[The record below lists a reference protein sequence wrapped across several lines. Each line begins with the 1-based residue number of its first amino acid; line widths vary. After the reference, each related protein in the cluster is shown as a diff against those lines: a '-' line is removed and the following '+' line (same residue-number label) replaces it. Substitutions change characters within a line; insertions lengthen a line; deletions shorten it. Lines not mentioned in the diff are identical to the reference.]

1 MHFVEPFLVY
11 FCWRLILP
19 AEHQT
24 ILLNFRSLFGDN
36 GEAWYGVDDDDDA
49 ACLLY
54 DHKRMCH
61 ECDAQIHR
69 LDVDELNVLW
79 SDNWMVGIFL
89 MYFASYTPASQHFIR
104 SLVLFCNFF
113 LPAQSIARECAI
125 CIPAKAIRTKQGG
138 KGILNGWMKNEP
150 PARNAR
156 ILLFRRKMFP
166 FDWHS
171 VFSID
176 ARQIPFQQT
185 DIRWQQ
191 RNLRDMSCNYSH
203 SFVCSNLFGVVWGRW
218 TRSVLLCS
226 GKYNRRRC
234 GQRCLWSIKMCV
246 VCVRCIRLTGMDDG
260 IFGMCWRLGGR
271 CDWRCAKRCHRHH
284 IRVILLS
291 CINNKWTH
299 SET

>member
-89 MYFASYTPASQHFIR
+89 MYFASYTSASQQFIR
-104 SLVLFCNFF
+104 SLVLFCNF
-113 LPAQSIARECAI
+113 LH
-125 CIPAKAIRTKQGG
+125 KAIDSSWVCNLHSCQSHT
-138 KGILNGWMKNEP
+138 NETRWKRYIERMNEKW
-150 PARNAR
+150 ATGTQCTE
-156 ILLFRRKMFP
+156 
-166 FDWHS
+166 S
-171 VFSID
+171 SIPKKD
-176 ARQIPFQQT
+176 V
-185 DIRWQQ
+185 
-191 RNLRDMSCNYSH
+191 S
-203 SFVCSNLFGVVWGRW
+203 
-218 TRSVLLCS
+218 
-226 GKYNRRRC
+226 
-234 GQRCLWSIKMCV
+234 
-246 VCVRCIRLTGMDDG
+246 IRLAFR
-260 IFGMCWRLGGR
+260 IFN
-271 CDWRCAKRCHRHH
+271 RCASNSISANRYQVAAKESTWHELQ
-284 IRVILLS
+284 LL
-291 CINNKWTH
+291 T
-299 SET
+299 